1 MTTELLEK
9 AFAEAAKLPE
19 PEQNALATL
28 VLEEMN
34 ADKAWEASFA
44 KSQDVLSQLAEQAL
58 TAYRQG
64 ETRPFNLDE
73 R

>member
-28 VLEEMN
+28 VLEEMD
-34 ADKAWEASFA
+34 AEKAWEASFA

-58 TAYRQG
+58 ATHR
-64 ETRPFNLDE
+64 RDK
-73 R
+73 